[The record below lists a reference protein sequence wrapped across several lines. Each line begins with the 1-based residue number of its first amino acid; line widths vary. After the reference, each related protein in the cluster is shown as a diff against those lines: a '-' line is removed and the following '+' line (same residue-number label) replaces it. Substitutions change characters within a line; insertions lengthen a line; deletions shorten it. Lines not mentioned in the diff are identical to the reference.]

1 MSTIKQVVDSL
12 VAVGTP
18 LADIIRQVNVAAVDK
33 ALVINY
39 GNQTKAAE
47 QLGCHR
53 SVVRKYALVRQEK
66 PMVGRWRDNTGE
78 PVIRKGKIQ
87 VEYPCGGTSLVYSK
101 DVNWSLDLNPDSET
115 GFSEKIVRW
124 RPYYA

>member
-1 MSTIKQVVDSL
+1 MSTIKQVVESL
-12 VAVGTP
+12 VAAGTP
-18 LADIIRQVNVAAVDK
+18 LSDIIRQVNVAAVDK
-33 ALVINY
+33 ALVMNY

-53 SVVRKYALVRQEK
+53 SVIRKYALVRQEK

-87 VEYPCGGTSLVYSK
+87 VEYCDGTTE
-101 DVNWSLDLNPDSET
+101 ET
-115 GFSEKIVRW
+115 YARHRSWALGFAASIKRW

>member
-1 MSTIKQVVDSL
+1 MNTIKQVVDSL
-12 VAVGTP
+12 VAAGTP

-33 ALVINY
+33 ALVMHY

-78 PVIRKGKIQ
+78 SVIRKGKIQ
-87 VEYPCGGTSLVYSK
+87 ISVI
-101 DVNWSLDLNPDSET
+101 T
-115 GFSEKIVRW
+115 GQLKSRM
-124 RPYYA
+124 PTA

>member
-1 MSTIKQVVDSL
+1 MNTIKQVVESL
-12 VAVGTP
+12 VAAGTP
-18 LADIIRQVNVAAVDK
+18 LSDIIRQVNVAAVDK
-33 ALVINY
+33 ALVMHY

-53 SVVRKYALVRQEK
+53 SIIRKYALVRQEK

-87 VEYPCGGTSLVYSK
+87 IEYVDGTTDETYASK
-101 DVNWSLDLNPDSET
+101 IDWTQENSR
-115 GFSEKIVRW
+115 IVRW

>member
-12 VAVGTP
+12 VAAGTP

-33 ALVINY
+33 ALVMNY

-47 QLGCHR
+47 QLRCHR
-53 SVVRKYALVRQEK
+53 HVIRKYALVRQEK

-78 PVIRKGKIQ
+78 RPDRRSAIEI
-87 VEYPCGGTSLVYSK
+87 EYNDGTSEVTYANRVCWVLGNVECAVK
-101 DVNWSLDLNPDSET
+101 
-115 GFSEKIVRW
+115 RW
-124 RPYYA
+124 RPWYA

>member
-1 MSTIKQVVDSL
+1 MNTIKQVVDSL
-12 VAVGTP
+12 VAAGTP
-18 LADIIRQVNVAAVDK
+18 LADIIRQVNVAAVEK
-33 ALVINY
+33 SLVMKY

-53 SVVRKYALVRQEK
+53 SIIRKYTLVRQER

-87 VEYPCGGTSLVYSK
+87 VEYTDGSVI
-101 DVNWSLDLNPDSET
+101 ET
-115 GFSEKIVRW
+115 YASHVCWESPEIVRW

>member
-1 MSTIKQVVDSL
+1 MSTIKQVVESL
-12 VAVGTP
+12 VAAGTP

-33 ALVINY
+33 ALVMSY
-39 GNQTKAAE
+39 GNQTQAAR
-47 QLGCHR
+47 QLKCHR
-53 SVVRKYALVRQEK
+53 EVVRKYALVKQEK

-87 VEYPCGGTSLVYSK
+87 VEYCDGFVTETYASK
-101 DVNWSLDLNPDSET
+101 IDWTQENSR
-115 GFSEKIVRW
+115 IVRW

>member
-12 VAVGTP
+12 VATGTP
-18 LADIIRQVNVAAVDK
+18 LADIIRQVNVAAVEK
-33 ALVINY
+33 ALVMYY

-53 SVVRKYALVRQEK
+53 SIIRKYALVRQEK
-66 PMVGRWRDNTGE
+66 QMVGRWRDNTGE

-87 VEYPCGGTSLVYSK
+87 VEYCDGTTDETYTSK
-101 DVNWSLDLNPDSET
+101 INWESPE
-115 GFSEKIVRW
+115 IVRW
-124 RPYYA
+124 RPWYA

>member
-12 VAVGTP
+12 VAAGTP
-18 LADIIRQVNVAAVDK
+18 LADIIRDVNIIAVEK
-33 ALVINY
+33 SLVMNY

-47 QLGCHR
+47 QLKCHR
-53 SVVRKYALVRQEK
+53 SIIRKYTLVRQEK

-87 VEYPCGGTSLVYSK
+87 VEYVDGTTEETYSCHLS
-101 DVNWSLDLNPDSET
+101 WALGFADS
-115 GFSEKIVRW
+115 IVRW

>member
-12 VAVGTP
+12 VATGVP

-33 ALVINY
+33 ALVMHY

-47 QLGCHR
+47 QLGCHCH
-53 SVVRKYALVRQEK
+53 VVRKYALVRQGK

-78 PVIRKGKIQ
+78 TVIRKGKIQ
-87 VEYPCGGTSLVYSK
+87 VEYCDGFVTETYASK
-101 DVNWSLDLNPDSET
+101 INWTQENSR
-115 GFSEKIVRW
+115 IVRW

>member
-12 VAVGTP
+12 VAAGTP

-33 ALVINY
+33 ALVMNY
-39 GNQTKAAE
+39 GNQTKAAQ
-47 QLGCHR
+47 QLRCHR
-53 SVVRKYALVRQEK
+53 HVVRKYTLVRQEK

-87 VEYPCGGTSLVYSK
+87 VDHIDGSTAITYAHYI
-101 DVNWSLDLNPDSET
+101 NWESPE
-115 GFSEKIVRW
+115 IVRW
-124 RPYYA
+124 RPWYA